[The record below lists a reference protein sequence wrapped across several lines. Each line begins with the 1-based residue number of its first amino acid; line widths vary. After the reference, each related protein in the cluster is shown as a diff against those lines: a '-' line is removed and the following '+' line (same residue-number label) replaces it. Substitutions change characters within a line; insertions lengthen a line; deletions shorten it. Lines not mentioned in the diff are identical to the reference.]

1 MTARTHPIHDPTL
14 EPRTPMSSSLKTPP
28 PEDTTPGFPGRPQT
42 VAFLPALVL
51 AYLGSALAVMS
62 AGFVSIPLR
71 LSELDPVHKAQ
82 TLSVTAAIGG
92 VVIML
97 VSAPLGRISDVS
109 TSRLGTR
116 RPFILGG
123 AVLSAIGMSAL
134 AFATNVPGLVAGWA
148 VAQAGFGATTMALNA
163 LLAEQIP
170 SRIRARVAAAYGM
183 SSGLAPALG
192 SWMIS
197 SLPGD
202 PVYWFGIPAVLVLVA
217 NLGLFVVL
225 RDIVRTEPVPVSWI
239 SLARSYW
246 INPIRHRDFA
256 WAWLC
261 RLLVTLALTSVS
273 VYLLYLLTDRLGL
286 DTAAATRAQG
296 MVVTALFGAG
306 VGTSVLFSWLSDRT
320 GRRKPIVFGS
330 VLLTAVGLLVAL
342 LAHDLTV
349 FTIGVALIGMG
360 QGAFVSVDVAMMT
373 ELLPDSAAAGT
384 GLAVIALSYQMP
396 QLLLPVMA
404 TPLLALGSGG
414 PNYTALLAG
423 AVVAAILGGLA
434 VLPIRGAR

>member
-1 MTARTHPIHDPTL
+1 
-14 EPRTPMSSSLKTPP
+14 MSSFLQTPP
-28 PEDTTPGFPGRPQT
+28 PADATVGFPGRPQT
-42 VAFLPALVL
+42 ALFLPALVA
-51 AYLGSALAVMS
+51 AYFGSALAVMS

-71 LSELDPVHKAQ
+71 LSELDPEHKTQ
-82 TLSVTAAIGG
+82 TLSLAAAIGG

-109 TSRLGTR
+109 TCRAGTR

-123 AVLSAIGMSAL
+123 ALVSAVGMIAL
-134 AFATNVPGLVAGWA
+134 AFATNVPAIVAGWA

-170 SRIRARVAAAYGM
+170 TRIRARVAAAFGM
-183 SSGLAPALG
+183 SIGLAPALG
-192 SWMIS
+192 SLMVS
-197 SLPGD
+197 ALPGN

-225 RDIVRTEPVPVSWI
+225 RDIVRTEPTSVGWA
-239 SLARSYW
+239 SLLRSYW
-246 INPIRHRDFA
+246 INPIRHSNFA

-261 RLLVTLALTSVS
+261 RLLVTLSLTSVS
-273 VYLLYLLTDRLGL
+273 TYLLYLLTDRLGL

-296 MVVTALFGAG
+296 MAVTALFGAG
-306 VGTSVLFSWLSDRT
+306 IVTSVLFSWLSDRT

-330 VLLTAVGLLVAL
+330 VLLTAMGLLVAVF
-342 LAHDLTV
+342 AHDLTT
-349 FTIGVALIGMG
+349 FTVGIALIGMG

-396 QLLLPVMA
+396 QLLLPAVA
-404 TPLLALGSGG
+404 TPLLALGPGG
-414 PNYTALLAG
+414 PNYSALLVG
-423 AVVAAILGGLA
+423 SVVAAVLGGLA
-434 VLPIRGAR
+434 VLPIRRVR